1 MEITIN
7 IENKMLYKSLL
18 NLLKTMGVI
27 TKIESN
33 TLVKDKKKY
42 PLEGSI
48 ISYNQPFDSAPDIN
62 DWHFLQ

>member
-18 NLLKTMGVI
+18 NLLKTIGVSA
-27 TKIESN
+27 TIESN
-33 TLVKDKKKY
+33 KLEKDRKKY

-48 ISYNQPFDSAPDIN
+48 IKYGQPFDSASDIN
-62 DWHFLQ
+62 DWNVLQ

>member
-18 NLLKTMGVI
+18 NLLKTMGI
-27 TKIESN
+27 STKIESN
-33 TLVKDKKKY
+33 KNKVKKY

-48 ISYNQPFDSAPDIN
+48 IRYDQPFDSSSDIN
-62 DWHFLQ
+62 DWTVLQ

>member
-18 NLLKTMGVI
+18 NLLKTMGI
-27 TKIESN
+27 STKIESN
-33 TLVKDKKKY
+33 IKKVKKY

-48 ISYNQPFDSAPDIN
+48 IRYDQPFDSSSDIN
-62 DWHFLQ
+62 DWTVLQ